1 MAQLKLPGM
10 EALFGTHLGLVKAS
24 GQREQPKEMVSLA
37 ESATATLGHLR
48 NRVGGEHRLV
58 QKAS

>member
-24 GQREQPKEMVSLA
+24 EEAQGDGIASTIRYCHTWAPEEQ
-37 ESATATLGHLR
+37 G
-48 NRVGGEHRLV
+48 GGEHRLV